1 MEYLLHIG
9 IMLCIYIIL
18 VLSTNLTVGMANLLT
33 MCQAAF
39 YGIGAYIGTYFL
51 MQFNLPF
58 VVIALIVMLATGLTS
73 LIISYAAVKLKG
85 DYFILGTLGFQM
97 VVYTILY
104 NWVNVTRGPYGIP
117 GIPSIKLLGIWSLTG
132 IYTYFFFSLVLTVAI
147 ALLFSYLQ
155 RSLCGRMLK
164 ARQTDKPSS
173 QAFNRSIA
181 KVKIGAFFISAAFA
195 GVAGLVYA
203 SYVSYIDPSSFT
215 FDESTFI
222 ITALFIGGVGS
233 RVWGPIAGAAVV
245 VILPELLRFVGLPDA
260 VAANLRQVIYGLVL
274 IVLMF
279 VRPQGLLGDAKL
291 KQEPTSPSVEKPA
304 PAKTSPYTNC
314 SKE

>member
-51 MQFNLPF
+51 MQFNMPF
-58 VVIALIVMLATGLTS
+58 LLIALLVMLATGLTS
-73 LIISYAAVKLKG
+73 LLVSYASVKLKG

-97 VVYTILY
+97 IVYTILY
-104 NWVNVTRGPYGIP
+104 NWTSVTRGPYGIP
-117 GIPSIKLLGIWSLTG
+117 GIPSIKLFGVWSLNG
-132 IYTYFFFSLVLTVAI
+132 IYAYYFLALVLAIGVA
-147 ALLFSYLQ
+147 LVFSRLQ
-155 RSLCGRMLK
+155 HSPYGRMLK
-164 ARQTDKPSS
+164 AIRTDELS
-173 QAFNRSIA
+173 A
-181 KVKIGAFFISAAFA
+181 KALGRNTVRLKAWAFFISAAFA

-203 SYVSYIDPSSFT
+203 SYVSYIDPTSFT
-215 FDESTFI
+215 LDESIFI
-222 ITALFIGGVGS
+222 ITALFIGGIGS
-233 RVWGPIAGAAVV
+233 RVWGPVVGAAVV

-260 VAANLRQVIYGLVL
+260 AAANLRQVIYGLVL

-291 KQEPTSPSVEKPA
+291 K
-304 PAKTSPYTNC
+304 
-314 SKE
+314 

>member
-9 IMLCIYIIL
+9 IIICVYIIL

-39 YGIGAYIGTYFL
+39 YGVGAYIGTYFL

-58 VVIALIVMLATGLTS
+58 VLIALVVMLATGLTS
-73 LIISYAAVKLKG
+73 LIISYASVKLKG

-97 VVYTILY
+97 IVYTILY

-117 GIPSIKLLGIWSLTG
+117 GIPSIKLFGVWSVTG
-132 IYTYFFFSLVLTVAI
+132 IYAYFFLALILAVAVSLI
-147 ALLFSYLQ
+147 FNQLQ
-155 RSLCGRMLK
+155 RSPYGRMLK
-164 ARQTDKPSS
+164 AIRTDELSA
-173 QAFNRSIA
+173 QALGRNTVQLKA
-181 KVKIGAFFISAAFA
+181 WAFFISAAFA

-203 SYVSYIDPSSFT
+203 SYVSYIDPTSFT
-215 FDESTFI
+215 LDESIFI
-222 ITALFIGGVGS
+222 ITALFIGGIGS
-233 RVWGPIAGAAVV
+233 RVWGPIVGAAVV

-291 KQEPTSPSVEKPA
+291 K
-304 PAKTSPYTNC
+304 
-314 SKE
+314 